1 MNKKNLKKLGNR
13 KKLKENN
20 KNKIEE
26 VGNSKIDLKEE
37 VLRNKINKIYNL
49 VLKVINHQIKM

>member
-1 MNKKNLKKLGNR
+1 MNKKNLKELGNR

-26 VGNSKIDLKEE
+26 EGNSKIDLKEE

-49 VLKVINHQIKM
+49 VLKEINHQIKM